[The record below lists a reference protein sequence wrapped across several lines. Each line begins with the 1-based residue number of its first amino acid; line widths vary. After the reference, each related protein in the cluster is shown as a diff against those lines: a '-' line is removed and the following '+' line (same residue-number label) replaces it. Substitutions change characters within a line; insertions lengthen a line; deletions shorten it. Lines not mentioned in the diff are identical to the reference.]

1 MDGPC
6 WPKVSFAMKI
16 LWLAPII
23 ATLIYVIRSNP
34 DATIVPTVE
43 TSRAIRPRTGCV
55 GYGPQTLKQRWLCC
69 PTYAGIMFFIEHLEV
84 DECEAIVLLERF
96 VEFTGGRRPSYER
109 RVQYYK
115 SRGGI
120 IRTYKGNQTM
130 QLSVLAQLDRCT
142 DFYLSLGNNDDYAY
156 LYGVSDY
163 LWIRIPPQAF
173 LDRMPKD
180 GRFVNLTNK
189 VSKLMRIQRN
199 VTLAK
204 R

>member
-1 MDGPC
+1 MQ
-6 WPKVSFAMKI
+6 V
-16 LWLAPII
+16 LWLVPLI
-23 ATLIYVIRSNP
+23 ATCTLIYGLLSIQDVRIVDSNP
-34 DATIVPTVE
+34 TVQFTRSDKPTP
-43 TSRAIRPRTGCV
+43 IRPKTGCV
-55 GYGPQTLKQRWLCC
+55 GRDPQTLKQRWLCC

-115 SRGGI
+115 SQGGI

-180 GRFVNLTNK
+180 GRFANLTKK